1 MLFNNKTATSSI
13 KITPIPSNSKLF
25 LYFFHANL
33 ILFFFLFSLDP
44 RVPRWGDRW
53 FLKMELTVTLT
64 R

>member
-33 ILFFFLFSLDP
+33 ILFFFYFHSIPGFLD
-44 RVPRWGDRW
+44 GAIAG
-53 FLKMELTVTLT
+53 F
-64 R
+64 

>member
-33 ILFFFLFSLDP
+33 ILFFFYFHSILGFLD
-44 RVPRWGDRW
+44 GAIAG
-53 FLKMELTVTLT
+53 F
-64 R
+64 